1 MRQDGGSRGQ
11 GTGRQDGNP
20 SDKGDS
26 QGGPRDREVASS
38 GSPGGARGS
47 EGEAPAGAR
56 GSEGEAPLKDTA
68 QKRLCGNGVEGFS
81 FIISL

>member
-11 GTGRQDGNP
+11 GSGRQDGNP

-26 QGGPRDREVASS
+26 QGGPRAREVASS
-38 GSPGGARGS
+38 SS
-47 EGEAPAGAR
+47 PAGAR

-68 QKRLCGNGVEGFS
+68 TKGSAALVSRAFIHHFIKIPSGN
-81 FIISL
+81 SLI